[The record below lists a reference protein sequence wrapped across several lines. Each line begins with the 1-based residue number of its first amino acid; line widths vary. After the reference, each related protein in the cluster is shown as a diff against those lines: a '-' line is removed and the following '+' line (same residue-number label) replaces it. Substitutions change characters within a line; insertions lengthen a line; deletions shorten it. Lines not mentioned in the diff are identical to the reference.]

1 VSEPS
6 SKRRKGSNSAKTPD
20 LEVAQSQA
28 EAEGSPI
35 VERELSPPQEDELEE
50 ILETVEED
58 EDEDLEE
65 EEEESNSESG
75 SEDRLIENNGG
86 EKNGLSA
93 EKMASSRKLNRSGG
107 EKLKS
112 RPAPNLQN
120 KNSKL
125 VQSKKTSPK
134 TKGVTKKVGRP
145 KLEDQNAD
153 KGAGVGAGLK
163 GDLAGRRVSTRS
175 KKPEEAGG
183 PTSKRR

>member
-6 SKRRKGSNSAKTPD
+6 SKRRKGSNSGKTPD
-20 LEVAQSQA
+20 LEAAQSQT

-50 ILETVEED
+50 ILETVEEE
-58 EDEDLEE
+58 EDEDLED
-65 EEEESNSESG
+65 EEEESNSESE
-75 SEDRLIENNGG
+75 SEDRPIENNGG
-86 EKNGLSA
+86 EKNGLSG

-107 EKLKS
+107 EKLKGRS
-112 RPAPNLQN
+112 APNLQN

-125 VQSKKTSPK
+125 VSKKTSPK

-153 KGAGVGAGLK
+153 KGAGVGAGVK

>member
-1 VSEPS
+1 M
-6 SKRRKGSNSAKTPD
+6 G
-20 LEVAQSQA
+20 
-28 EAEGSPI
+28 
-35 VERELSPPQEDELEE
+35 
-50 ILETVEED
+50 
-58 EDEDLEE
+58 
-65 EEEESNSESG
+65 SNSESE
-75 SEDRLIENNGG
+75 SEDRPIENNGG

-107 EKLKS
+107 EKLKG
-112 RPAPNLQN
+112 RPASNLQN

-125 VQSKKTSPK
+125 VSKKTSPK

-153 KGAGVGAGLK
+153 KGAGVGAGVK

>member
-1 VSEPS
+1 
-6 SKRRKGSNSAKTPD
+6 
-20 LEVAQSQA
+20 
-28 EAEGSPI
+28 
-35 VERELSPPQEDELEE
+35 
-50 ILETVEED
+50 
-58 EDEDLEE
+58 
-65 EEEESNSESG
+65 
-75 SEDRLIENNGG
+75 
-86 EKNGLSA
+86 
-93 EKMASSRKLNRSGG
+93 M
-107 EKLKS
+107 KS

-175 KKPEEAGG
+175 KKPGDFCLHFQENIFLLNRVQAKLIDLGVKLHDFIFTTVLEL
-183 PTSKRR
+183 TLLS